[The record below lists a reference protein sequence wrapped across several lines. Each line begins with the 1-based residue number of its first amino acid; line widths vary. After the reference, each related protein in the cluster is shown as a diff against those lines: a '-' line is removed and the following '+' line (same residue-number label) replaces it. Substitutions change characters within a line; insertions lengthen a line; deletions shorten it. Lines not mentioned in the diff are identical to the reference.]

1 MNEQEAMETLERLFS
16 DSTNEDYSFTECFA
30 EALTIAIQALEE
42 VQQYRAIGTPEELQD
57 MKSNYFGALSDWRQY
72 RKIGTLEEC
81 RTARE
86 KQIPK
91 KPKHTY
97 IKHGKHTW
105 KKNENGEI
113 DDCAWD
119 YDYHNGVVCEVCG
132 ETVCVHCNPDYME
145 LDDCE
150 EEHWSC
156 SSCGKEVYRNTK
168 YCDCG
173 QKLDWSEES
182 EENNE

>member
-1 MNEQEAMETLERLFS
+1 MAESEKLIENETEAIDCL
-16 DSTNEDYSFTECFA
+16 
-30 EALTIAIQALEE
+30 
-42 VQQYRAIGTPEELQD
+42 
-57 MKSNYFGALSDWRQY
+57 KSNKPTSGYLMLQESIDMAIKAL
-72 RKIGTLEEC
+72 
-81 RTARE
+81 E
-86 KQIPK
+86 KQIAK

-113 DDCAWD
+113 DDFAWD

-132 ETVCVHCNPDYME
+132 EAVCVHCNPDYME

-150 EEHWSC
+150 EEHWDC

-173 QKLDWSEES
+173 QKLDWSDTEWPT
-182 EENNE
+182 

>member
-1 MNEQEAMETLERLFS
+1 MTESEAIKICNTIVFATSFSNPQGIPLNATKEELAEAMRMS
-16 DSTNEDYSFTECFA
+16 
-30 EALTIAIQALEE
+30 IQAL
-42 VQQYRAIGTPEELQD
+42 
-57 MKSNYFGALSDWRQY
+57 
-72 RKIGTLEEC
+72 
-81 RTARE
+81 E

-113 DDCAWD
+113 DDFAWD

-132 ETVCVHCNPDYME
+132 EAVCVHCNPDYME

-173 QKLDWSEES
+173 QKLDWSDTE
-182 EENNE
+182 

>member
-1 MNEQEAMETLERLFS
+1 MTESEAIKICNTIIFASSLSNRQGTALNTTKEELAEAMGM
-16 DSTNEDYSFTECFA
+16 
-30 EALTIAIQALEE
+30 AIQAL
-42 VQQYRAIGTPEELQD
+42 
-57 MKSNYFGALSDWRQY
+57 
-72 RKIGTLEEC
+72 
-81 RTARE
+81 E

-113 DDCAWD
+113 DDFAWD

-150 EEHWSC
+150 EEHCSC

-173 QKLDWSEES
+173 QKLNWSEES

>member
-1 MNEQEAMETLERLFS
+1 MTESEAVEKMKNMRLFMQIEDKNS
-16 DSTNEDYSFTECFA
+16 DCKFTEDDYKA
-30 EALTIAIQALEE
+30 NEIAIQAL
-42 VQQYRAIGTPEELQD
+42 
-57 MKSNYFGALSDWRQY
+57 
-72 RKIGTLEEC
+72 
-81 RTARE
+81 E

-113 DDCAWD
+113 DDFAWD

>member
-1 MNEQEAMETLERLFS
+1 MNEVSLIQASIEQLERVS
-16 DSTNEDYSFTECFA
+16 KSMASIGETEDYTEVA
-30 EALTIAIQALEE
+30 INAL
-42 VQQYRAIGTPEELQD
+42 
-57 MKSNYFGALSDWRQY
+57 
-72 RKIGTLEEC
+72 
-81 RTARE
+81 E
-86 KQIPK
+86 KQIQK

-113 DDCAWD
+113 DDFAWD